1 MVQFFFFVRLDL
13 DQVWFVAFVETLV
26 LENIMESLLVMGAQ
40 DSSRD
45 QFEGD

>member
-1 MVQFFFFVRLDL
+1 MDL
-13 DQVWFVAFVETLV
+13 GQVWFVAFVETLV
-26 LENIMESLLVMGAQ
+26 LENIMESLLVMVAQ